1 MAIGRR
7 PTVTNTKGMLLAG
20 TAGGAIR
27 AAAAVGLSPAGLVEC
42 SSTSNGATFV
52 GFAATAVGVGDPVYV
67 VTMRGSLLEPIIEGG
82 GALTPGSMVYL
93 AGTAGEVTHDIPL
106 PGAGKVSIQLGIA
119 STASAILLNT
129 DFKVG
134 RPS

>member
-7 PTVTNTKGMLLAG
+7 PTITNTKGMLLAG

-27 AAAAVGLSPAGLVEC
+27 AAAAVAMSPAGLVEC
-42 SSTSNGATFV
+42 SATSFGSSFV
-52 GFAATAVGVGDPVYV
+52 GFAATDVVLGDPVYV
-67 VTMRGSLLEPIIEGG
+67 VSMRGSIVGPLIEGG
-82 GALTPGSMVYL
+82 GVLTPGSFVYL
-93 AGTAGEVTHDIPL
+93 SGTAGEVTHSIPL
-106 PGAGKVSIQLGIA
+106 PGAGTVSIQLGVAATA
-119 STASAILLNT
+119 STILVNT